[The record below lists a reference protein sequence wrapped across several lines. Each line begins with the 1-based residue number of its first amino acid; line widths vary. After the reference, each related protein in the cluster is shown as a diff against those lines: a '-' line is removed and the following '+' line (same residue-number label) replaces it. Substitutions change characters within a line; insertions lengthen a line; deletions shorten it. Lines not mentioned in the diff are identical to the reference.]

1 MTEHLTSSFMTKFE
15 YAHII
20 KVRAEELKRGEEPHP
35 AVRET
40 LGDCIDV
47 IEIAMR
53 ELSMRVLDKQIVR
66 QLPNG
71 EVDIWNVRDM
81 NIRDY

>member
-1 MTEHLTSSFMTKFE
+1 MTKFE
-15 YAHII
+15 YANVIRA
-20 KVRAEELKRGEEPHP
+20 RAEDLRRGEEPHP
-35 AVRET
+35 AVRDT

-53 ELSMRVLDKQIVR
+53 ELSMRVLDKEIIR
-66 QLPNG
+66 NLPNG
-71 EVDIWNVRDM
+71 EVDIWHVSEM